1 MSINN
6 ESEEDYSQIVQQD
19 KSRISLPD
27 VDQGE
32 LLNHSSPDNYDDV
45 SIDPKGDIS
54 YIKPRQINA
63 TVASMKERD
72 AVDEPNDMNFGLS
85 NTFSEDLEV
94 A

>member
-1 MSINN
+1 
-6 ESEEDYSQIVQQD
+6 
-19 KSRISLPD
+19 
-27 VDQGE
+27 
-32 LLNHSSPDNYDDV
+32 V

-54 YIKPRQINA
+54 YTKPRQINA

-72 AVDEPNDMNFGLS
+72 VVDDTNEMNFGLS

>member
-1 MSINN
+1 
-6 ESEEDYSQIVQQD
+6 
-19 KSRISLPD
+19 
-27 VDQGE
+27 
-32 LLNHSSPDNYDDV
+32 V

-54 YIKPRQINA
+54 YTKPRQINA

-72 AVDEPNDMNFGLS
+72 VAIDDTNEMNFGLS

>member
-1 MSINN
+1 MID

-72 AVDEPNDMNFGLS
+72 APVDDANEINFGLS